1 MGVARDNLLGNGEHW
16 SESPGSPGG
25 QARAELKVRFRH
37 EPRQGTKKATRDQV
51 SETGYIVDSEPR
63 PR

>member
-1 MGVARDNLLGNGEHW
+1 MLGVN
-16 SESPGSPGG
+16 PGSPGG

-37 EPRQGTKKATRDQV
+37 EPRRGTKKATRDQV
-51 SETGYIVDSEPR
+51 SETGNIVDSEPR